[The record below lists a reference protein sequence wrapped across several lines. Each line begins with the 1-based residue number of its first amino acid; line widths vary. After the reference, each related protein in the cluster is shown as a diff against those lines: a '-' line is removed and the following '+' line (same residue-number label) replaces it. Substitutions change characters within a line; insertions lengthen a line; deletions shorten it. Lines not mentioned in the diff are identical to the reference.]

1 MLDRL
6 SVPRRSYDF
15 EDYID
20 ILRRNFRWII
30 GPAFAGIVIST
41 VVAFM
46 LEDTYESKALIRI
59 VPQQISGEIVHSIS
73 SQDVTDRVQSMA
85 QTILSR
91 STMTNLITTYGLY
104 KEELKREPMEDV
116 LTKMK
121 DSIKIVPVVPVGGV
135 QTGRAFPAM
144 QVQFSYRDRF
154 LAMKVC
160 SDVVSR
166 FMSAS
171 STDQLNGSL
180 SAEQFLEDEFQNAKR
195 TLDTT
200 DQKLQDY
207 KVHHQGELPEQMQTN
222 IASMGALEQRLA
234 SLTDNQTRNSEQ
246 RMMLETQ
253 LHTAKDRLAAIKTTT
268 GTSVVRN
275 QKSVELDKEIDTL
288 QSDIASMKKRYTED
302 YPDLQAAED
311 RLTLL
316 KHQREDI
323 AKTPVTVNEN
333 SPESIMSSREKLDAQ
348 GQVEA
353 IQTALN
359 ASKVADSALSRD
371 IANTNAQLRGF
382 EGRIN
387 ESPAGEKEYLE
398 LERDREVAKVT
409 FEKAQEKLQLAKDSL
424 AMERQKQGETLE
436 LLDPASTPT
445 TATAPKRTIYIPMGL
460 AAGLVLGF
468 ILVAIREVRDT
479 SLKNLKDARLYT
491 QLSIL
496 GSIPLLENDVV
507 VQRRKQVMWVG
518 WATATILGLAIMGA
532 SVAHYFLTKT

>member
-1 MLDRL
+1 
-6 SVPRRSYDF
+6 
-15 EDYID
+15 
-20 ILRRNFRWII
+20 
-30 GPAFAGIVIST
+30 
-41 VVAFM
+41 
-46 LEDTYESKALIRI
+46 
-59 VPQQISGEIVHSIS
+59 
-73 SQDVTDRVQSMA
+73 
-85 QTILSR
+85 
-91 STMTNLITTYGLY
+91 MTNLITTYGLY
-104 KEELKREPMEDV
+104 KDDLKREPMEDV

-121 DSIKIVPVVPVGGV
+121 DAIKIVPVVPVGGV
-135 QTGRAFPAM
+135 QTTRAFPAM

-171 STDQLNGSL
+171 STDQLNGSI

-195 TLDTT
+195 TLDAA

-207 KVHHQGELPEQMQTN
+207 KVRHQGELPEQMQTN
-222 IASMGALEQRLA
+222 IASMSALEQRLA
-234 SLTDNQTRNSEQ
+234 SLTDGQTRNSEQ
-246 RMMLETQ
+246 RMMLENQ
-253 LHTAKDRLAAIKTTT
+253 LHTAKDRLAAVKSTAA
-268 GTSVVRN
+268 TSVVRS
-275 QKSVELDKEIDTL
+275 QKSLELDREIDTL

-316 KHQREDI
+316 KHQRDDI
-323 AKTPVTVNEN
+323 AKAPPAAADN
-333 SPESIMSSREKLDAQ
+333 SPESIVASREKLDAQ
-348 GQVEA
+348 GQVDA

-359 ASKVADSALSRD
+359 AAKLQDSALSRN
-371 IANTNAQLRGF
+371 IAEVNAQLRGF

-445 TATAPKRTIYIPMGL
+445 TPTSKRMIYIPMGP
-460 AAGLVLGF
+460 AIGLIIGF

-532 SVAHYFLTKT
+532 SIAHYFLTRT